1 MRTLLERPLFGHFR
15 EDFAMPPDSKG
26 CQFSFLMDYL
36 MGVATEDR
44 KKRHKEILSTSVQ
57 DFKKF
62 ADAINSVK
70 NKGVVVAVGSPL
82 DVTEAIRKR
91 PKLFK
96 PKLVRRYAT

>member
-36 MGVATEDR
+36 MGVASEDR
-44 KKRHKEILSTSVQ
+44 KKTQRHIVNQ

-62 ADAINSVK
+62 ADAIDSVK

-82 DVTEAIRKR
+82 DVTEAIGKR